1 MLLRPLVFSVRLQSP
16 ILKIHFRGELESGI
30 GRNKRHSACK
40 IVFLLHYIT
49 SRGQFI
55 FTTVQGL
62 RIKTFFKELLHLDVR
77 YKSITYKWYFQC
89 TFLQEKRLIA
99 RNQSRSF
106 PISEN
111 DGCWQPQDQKK
122 KVLIAISWCFHTAA
136 AERTVML
143 EVIKSISPRGFCFLF
158 FCCCCW
164 KKWPPVN
171 GPEYLLC
178 NLQSPHIFNEDNF
191 HVSLLIRKIIL
202 TSWRTKKLLL
212 HNF

>member
-1 MLLRPLVFSVRLQSP
+1 MIFPVHFLTGEEINSKKSKQKFSYLWKWWMLAATGP
-16 ILKIHFRGELESGI
+16 K
-30 GRNKRHSACK
+30 
-40 IVFLLHYIT
+40 
-49 SRGQFI
+49 
-55 FTTVQGL
+55 
-62 RIKTFFKELLHLDVR
+62 
-77 YKSITYKWYFQC
+77 
-89 TFLQEKRLIA
+89 
-99 RNQSRSF
+99 
-106 PISEN
+106 
-111 DGCWQPQDQKK
+111 KK
-122 KVLIAISWCFHTAA
+122 KVLIAISWCFHTTA

-202 TSWRTKKLLL
+202 TSWRTKSCCCITFKSKRESKSSLICE
-212 HNF
+212 NRR